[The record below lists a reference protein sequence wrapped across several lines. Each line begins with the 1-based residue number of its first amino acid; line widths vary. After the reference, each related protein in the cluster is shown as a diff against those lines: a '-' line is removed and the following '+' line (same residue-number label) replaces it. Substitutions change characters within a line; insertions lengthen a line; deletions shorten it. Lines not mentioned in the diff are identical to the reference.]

1 MEWIGLQPSRW
12 REFVGRNQEIAM
24 SYSQQQEGTEEGD
37 EEEEE
42 EGGDRMQDVLD
53 SQRSFRDDAACILD
67 VGGKDDCIELKTPE
81 IERAL
86 SLLLQND
93 LGETFKYEL
102 SKLLMLGFKMELETV
117 GNLDLHDFLPILKD
131 GNELGCMQM
140 EVDSQA

>member
-1 MEWIGLQPSRW
+1 MEWVGLQPSRW

-24 SYSQQQEGTEEGD
+24 TYSQQQEGTEE
-37 EEEEE
+37 E
-42 EGGDRMQDVLD
+42 EGAEGEEVIQDVFD

-86 SLLLQND
+86 SLLTQND
-93 LGETFKYEL
+93 LEDTFKYEL

-117 GNLDLHDFLPILKD
+117 GNFDLHEFLPSSKD
-131 GNELGCMQM
+131 GNELGYMRM